1 MTNQRIALFVPSLR
15 GGGAERVMVT
25 LANNFAER
33 GLTVDLVLVKA
44 EGPYLSEVNSKV
56 RIFDLNAS
64 RVALS
69 LLPLIRYLQC
79 EQPDAMLSAL
89 KHANVIAI
97 IANKLSRAKTR
108 LVVSE
113 HSTLSA
119 RAMSSA
125 KGRARFMPWLMRM
138 SYPTADAVVA
148 VSSGSANALAE
159 NIGLKREVI
168 SVVYNPFDCA
178 HIRNL
183 SHASIDHPWFALDQ
197 PPVILAVGRLTPAK
211 DYPTLIRAF
220 AKLRQQR
227 AARLLILGEGELRS
241 ELESQISQAGLNEA
255 VALPGFVENPF
266 SYMRRAAVFV
276 MSSAWEGLPSVLIQ
290 AMACGTPVVSTDCA
304 SGPSEI
310 LENGKW
316 GRLVPVGEAEALSF
330 AIAETLAEDKHPS
343 VSLRADDFSINKALY
358 GFSNVL
364 GIVPPVVEGG
374 EDVCV

>member
-1 MTNQRIALFVPSLR
+1 MMNQRIALFVPSLR

-89 KHANVIAI
+89 NHVNIIAVIAK
-97 IANKLSRAKTR
+97 KLSRAKTR

-113 HSTLSA
+113 RSTLSTA
-119 RAMSSA
+119 ALSSA
-125 KGRARFMPWLMRM
+125 KNLDRLMPWLMRL
-138 SYPTADAVVA
+138 SYPSADAVVS
-148 VSSGSANALAE
+148 VSSGSANALSD
-159 NIGLKREVI
+159 NIGLKREAI
-168 SVVYNPFDCA
+168 SVIYNPVDCN

-183 SHASIDHPWFALDQ
+183 SLTSIDHPWFAAGQ

-220 AKLRQQR
+220 VRLRQQR

-241 ELESQISQAGLNEA
+241 ELESQISQTGLNEDI
-255 VALPGFVENPF
+255 ALPGFVENPF

-276 MSSAWEGLPSVLIQ
+276 MSSAWEGLPSALIQ
-290 AMACGTPVVSTDCA
+290 AMACGTPVVSTNCE

-316 GRLVPVGEAEALSF
+316 GRLVPVGKAEALSV
-330 AIAETLAEDKHPS
+330 AITETLNENKHPT
-343 VSLRADDFSINKALY
+343 VSLRADDFSISKALY

-364 GIVPPVVEGG
+364 GIVPPVAEGG